1 MIRFFCGSLGK
12 FANNKN
18 RWAVKIHAHRL
29 IGDNKIH
36 SFLCELFLFQQYHT
50 ILGISPPILM
60 SKGSKEGNEIMI
72 QFLIHWKFQVP
83 RMEVLYLISGYFRG
97 GFPVSISRIHTAYM
111 GEDSSILGTW
121 NVWWLIVEFCGKNG
135 GYLGFD
141 WISCSG
147 GSSMPCFRD
156 PGQFAI
162 KTGIWKKAVPN

>member
-18 RWAVKIHAHRL
+18 RGAVKIHAHRL

-36 SFLCELFLFQQYHT
+36 SFLCEFFLFQQYHT

-83 RMEVLYLISGYFRG
+83 RMEVLYLISCYFRG
-97 GFPVSISRIHTAYM
+97 GFPVCISRIHTTYM

-135 GYLGFD
+135 GYLGID
-141 WISCSG
+141 WISSSG
-147 GSSMPCFRD
+147 VSSMPRKQYPTKC
-156 PGQFAI
+156 PLNSGL
-162 KTGIWKKAVPN
+162 